1 MPGDSEKTW
10 IEVSLLVDG
19 EMAEAVAEVLARFAP
34 GGVVVESTQVEFP
47 PDSDFDAGVIGVP
60 SGPLR
65 VYAYLPTD
73 SDPDQ
78 PSLEATRRCLE
89 EALWHL
95 GCIRSLPPAQYKTIQ
110 ETDWSETW
118 KVNFHPIAVG
128 ERLMIIPA
136 WLDEPLHGRIPV
148 RIDPGMAFGTGT
160 HPTTQLCMELLEKY
174 VPLLQAQGNDR
185 SMIDLGCGSGIL
197 AITAL
202 KLGMQC
208 ALGVDTDANVIP
220 IAHQNAA
227 LNGIGAGLELGAGSL
242 AEIRAGAFD
251 MEQAPIVAANILAPV
266 IIRLLDE
273 GLVELV
279 KPGGVLI
286 LSGILEEQLEMEGK
300 GVLPA
305 LQRHSLPLDE
315 RRQIGD
321 WVALAVRRDKP

>member
-1 MPGDSEKTW
+1 MPGDPEKTW

-47 PDSDFDAGVIGVP
+47 PDSDFDSGAIGVP
-60 SGPLR
+60 SGALR

-73 SDPDQ
+73 SDPGQ
-78 PSLEATRRCLE
+78 PSIEETHRRLD

-95 GCIRSLPPAQYKTIQ
+95 GCIRPLPPAQYKTIQ
-110 ETDWSETW
+110 ETDWSEDW

-128 ERLMIIPA
+128 ECLMIVPA
-136 WLDEPLHGRIPV
+136 WLDEPTHGRIPI

-174 VPLLQAQGNDR
+174 VPLLEEQGNDKN
-185 SMIDLGCGSGIL
+185 MIDLGCGSGIL
-197 AITAL
+197 AITAI
-202 KLGMQC
+202 KLGVQR

-220 IAHQNAA
+220 IARQNVE
-227 LNGIGAGLELGAGSL
+227 LNRIPTGLELGAGSL
-242 AEIRAGAFD
+242 AEIRAGTFT
-251 MEQAPIVAANILAPV
+251 MRQAPIVAANILAPV

-273 GLVELV
+273 GLAELV
-279 KPGGVLI
+279 SPDGVLI

-305 LQRHSLPLDE
+305 LQRHNLSLDE